1 MNRDLEETRR
11 LVLQGL
17 RGTGARVYLFGS
29 WAKGN
34 ASRGSDIDVAVLG
47 GQPVL
52 PWVLGEIRERLEES
66 NVLYP
71 VDLVDLSSSS
81 SAFREKV
88 LAEGIL
94 WSD

>member
-1 MNRDLEETRR
+1 M
-11 LVLQGL
+11 VVQGL
-17 RGTGARVYLFGS
+17 QGTGAKVYLFGS
-29 WAKGN
+29 WAKGT

-47 GQPVL
+47 GQPVA

-66 NVLYP
+66 GVLYP
-71 VDLVDLSSSS
+71 VDLVDLSSASS
-81 SAFREKV
+81 SFREKV

>member
-1 MNRDLEETRR
+1 M
-11 LVLQGL
+11 
-17 RGTGARVYLFGS
+17 
-29 WAKGN
+29 
-34 ASRGSDIDVAVLG
+34 AVLG

-71 VDLVDLSSSS
+71 VDLVDLSSAS